1 MRAARRYAGLIFCL
15 FFAGAAAGCIET
27 IVHTTGGGFWHRP
40 ARGVSPSNPEK
51 IKKSLFPNSRIQTT
65 KKSKSLFKTS
75 KVYTPH
81 AGNSTKI
88 NPVNQI
94 TTAYTFLGITLY
106 NLPIVFVPINVYNKV
121 NLKSKLGGNEH
132 GNQTYG

>member
-1 MRAARRYAGLIFCL
+1 MPGL
-15 FFAGAAAGCIET
+15 FFAGAAAGCINT

-40 ARGVSPSNPEK
+40 ARGASPSNPEK
-51 IKKSLFPNSRIQTT
+51 IKKSLSPIPEFKPKKT
-65 KKSKSLFKTS
+65 KKSLQKFNIFKTS

-88 NPVNQI
+88 NPVNQM

-121 NLKSKLGGNEH
+121 NLKSKSGWNQH